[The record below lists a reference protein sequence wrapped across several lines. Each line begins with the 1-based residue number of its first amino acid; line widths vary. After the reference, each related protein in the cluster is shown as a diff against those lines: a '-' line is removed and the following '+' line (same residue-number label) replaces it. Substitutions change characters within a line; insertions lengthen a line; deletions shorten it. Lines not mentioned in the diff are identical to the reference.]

1 MYEELLQGHRRHRKP
16 MEAFEANKLSI
27 IKNNRTTVGK
37 LSIIKNNRTTVGKL
51 SIINNRT
58 TVGRS

>member
-37 LSIIKNNRTTVGKL
+37 LSIIKNNRTTVG
-51 SIINNRT
+51 
-58 TVGRS
+58 RS